1 MLGELTPLEQTHAY
15 REIVEKNR
23 PIWRDEDRQEGRQTE
38 ARTLILRLLKR
49 RFGPLTSEREA
60 RITALPLERIE
71 DLGEALLDFTT
82 SADLDVWLARYE

>member
-1 MLGELTPLEQTHAY
+1 MLGELPPLEQTRAY

-23 PIWRDEDRQEGRQTE
+23 PIWRDEDRRSE
-38 ARTLILRLLKR
+38 ACALILRQLKR

-60 RITALPLERIE
+60 RITALPLERLE